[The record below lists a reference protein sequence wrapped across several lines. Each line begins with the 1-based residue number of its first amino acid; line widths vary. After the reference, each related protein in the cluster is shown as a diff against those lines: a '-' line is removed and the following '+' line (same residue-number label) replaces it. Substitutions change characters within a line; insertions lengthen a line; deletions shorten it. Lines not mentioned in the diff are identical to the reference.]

1 MRYISRFPSHRKHF
15 KLSQS
20 VCPSCWTSCV
30 RDSVT
35 ARRNS
40 PLLTILV
47 KKSLQ
52 WLVQLD
58 GHLKLVQLDGHWPP
72 IIQLSSSSL
81 EIAGFLAEMQPH
93 VIDDIFPVQI
103 PRTTFTHS
111 YHPSHHAPAPAP
123 CICTFYQ
130 ARAPSPYTLHLHQAS
145 CTLHLCLIGSPPRIP
160 TAHQI
165 INFRTLKRYIYAY
178 LLGLS
183 FELSK

>member
-111 YHPSHHAPAPAP
+111 YHLSHHAP
-123 CICTFYQ
+123 CTFIKSRGQ
-130 ARAPSPYTLHLHQAS
+130 EFLRLIISNLQQPKQLHIHIL
-145 CTLHLCLIGSPPRIP
+145 TRLVLWIIKLMCL
-160 TAHQI
+160 
-165 INFRTLKRYIYAY
+165 F
-178 LLGLS
+178 S
-183 FELSK
+183 FF

>member
-1 MRYISRFPSHRKHF
+1 MRSTFPSHRKHF

-111 YHPSHHAPAPAP
+111 YHLSHHAPAP
-123 CICTFYQ
+123 CICT
-130 ARAPSPYTLHLHQAS
+130 LHLVPGT
-145 CTLHLCLIGSPPRIP
+145 CTLHLAPSPLSNLGVAPKNFYGS
-160 TAHQI
+160 
-165 INFRTLKRYIYAY
+165 
-178 LLGLS
+178 
-183 FELSK
+183 

>member
-111 YHPSHHAPAPAP
+111 YHLSHHVPAP
-123 CICTFYQ
+123 
-130 ARAPSPYTLHLHQAS
+130 
-145 CTLHLCLIGSPPRIP
+145 CTLHLAPCTRHLHLHLTHCTCALHLSPVSNLGVAPK
-160 TAHQI
+160 
-165 INFRTLKRYIYAY
+165 NF
-178 LLGLS
+178 
-183 FELSK
+183 